1 MSLLTAAALLCVA
14 SPQSDEL
21 TPPQFS
27 PPIRLMSEDNPLGRK
42 KMYPSPRLY
51 DIDRDGQDELVIGDL
66 PGRVTVA
73 EKVQGAGPAQWG
85 PLEPFMSGKRALK
98 FRNW

>member
-1 MSLLTAAALLCVA
+1 MDLITTAALLCLT
-14 SPQSDEL
+14 SQQPEL
-21 TPPQFS
+21 QAPAQFS
-27 PPIRLMSEDNPLGRK
+27 PPIRLMSEDKPLGK
-42 KMYPSPRLY
+42 GKLYPSPRLY
-51 DIDRDGQDELVIGDL
+51 DIDRDGQAEMVIGDL

-73 EKVQGAGPAQWG
+73 EKVAGAGPAHWG